1 MTVTK
6 HRKPLVIA
14 ILTLIA
20 WLVISGVAGPL
31 FGNLSSVQKNDNADF
46 LPKHVEAQKFAD
58 VYKDFTV
65 TANRQLPALVLFT
78 GDVTPEK
85 VASVNQFL
93 NSIGSKPLVTR
104 AGKSIDGVT
113 QNIGDYLTPGQQIVA
128 FPSQDMKAILANV
141 PFEDRKST
149 RLNSSH

>member
-58 VYKDFTV
+58 AYK
-65 TANRQLPALVLFT
+65 
-78 GDVTPEK
+78 
-85 VASVNQFL
+85 
-93 NSIGSKPLVTR
+93 IGR
-104 AGKSIDGVT
+104 AHV
-113 QNIGDYLTPGQQIVA
+113 
-128 FPSQDMKAILANV
+128 
-141 PFEDRKST
+141 
-149 RLNSSH
+149 